1 MINMMLVPRRNDFD
15 LWDDFFNDPFFS
27 KKPEIKNMKTDI
39 IEKEDSYELDVDLP
53 GFEKGDLK
61 ISVEDGYL
69 TISAKK
75 EESNEEKK
83 DGNFIRRE
91 RYTGECSRSFFI
103 GDDYEAEDIKAT
115 FKNGILAL
123 NIPKKEDKK
132 EIPEK
137 KYIEIDD

>member
-1 MINMMLVPRRNDFD
+1 MMLVPRRNNFD

-27 KKPEIKNMKTDI
+27 KKPEVRNMKTDI
-39 IEKEDSYELDVDLP
+39 IEKDDSFELNIDLP
-53 GFEKGDLK
+53 GFDKSDLK
-61 ISVEDGYL
+61 ISVEEGYL

-91 RYTGECSRSFFI
+91 RFTGECSRSFYI
-103 GDDYEAEDIKAT
+103 GDDYEAEDIKAS
-115 FKNGILAL
+115 FKNGILSL
-123 NIPKKEDKK
+123 NIPKKEEKK
-132 EIPEK
+132 EEPEK

>member
-1 MINMMLVPRRNDFD
+1 MMLVPRRNDFD